1 MISFSLTT
9 SIEAKTMYT
18 VQSHNGLM
26 FIWLVMWLIINI
38 QSIHLSPLIK
48 DKNQTG
54 IVSINYVNSPL
65 NLRIM
70 DAPVNSECTVQYF
83 LFRNFSNI
91 ESDQIWTLTIRI
103 LSHNYT
109 ENNTWIQH
117 SHICEHFEP
126 RFCSPLGVQELFTSC
141 E

>member
-54 IVSINYVNSPL
+54 IVSINYVNSPP

-91 ESDQIWTLTIRI
+91 ESDQIWTLTFII
-103 LSHNYT
+103 LSHNFEQPPET
-109 ENNTWIQH
+109 ENCGH
-117 SHICEHFEP
+117 P
-126 RFCSPLGVQELFTSC
+126 RIWDLCTSNGKLC
-141 E
+141 LC